1 MSRRDRIIVPV
12 LSATALRFARP
23 NLRESNPGLLL
34 TGRCDASVGAG
45 RHRGWVE
52 LPEGREQRRPG
63 YE

>member
-34 TGRCDASVGAG
+34 TGRCDA
-45 RHRGWVE
+45 
-52 LPEGREQRRPG
+52 
-63 YE
+63 